1 MSPENTIHFAR
12 YEKGFRGFAVDD
24 SEETRRFRPLV
35 PLRTDAPERVSRVTR
50 RRDAAADRIDQE
62 NSDWT
67 HPNGDSGQD

>member
-1 MSPENTIHFAR
+1 MEKAFAGSPLTISERQAVSAAR
-12 YEKGFRGFAVDD
+12 PR
-24 SEETRRFRPLV
+24 
-35 PLRTDAPERVSRVTR
+35 RTDAPDRVSRVTR